1 MTLSRT
7 GEKVIADVRPARQIY
22 TGLRLSTGRRSNY
35 PGWGQIVVG
44 PQEQDRI
51 AKAGLEMKLAS
62 GEMEAEADRWGAGGR
77 VGGGGCDG
85 DGCSDGG
92 GGGGG
97 GEDDDAG
104 TDEGAGG
111 ADERGGAAMANEDND
126 IVRRAK
132 NMSGMALSMYEF
144 TKGDGGSSL
153 RTTQDLFT
161 QAEYLA
167 EEANRLYKLVR
178 QFSYQV
184 RPFLR
189 PTRIPDV
196 NRRFHKDFPI
206 FFAKTTEDFIPSLHK
221 TCPLEKPGYWS
232 LRQWA

>member
-1 MTLSRT
+1 VYILKTVDFDENIEFVTETWYDDETAEVGETRFIGKTL
-7 GEKVIADVRPARQIY
+7 
-22 TGLRLSTGRRSNY
+22 NY
-35 PGWGQIVVG
+35 DRIELIIVVEEIFVLTMIFLSN
-44 PQEQDRI
+44 PSLSQEQDQI

-62 GEMEAEADRWGAGGR
+62 SEVDAEADRWGAG
-77 VGGGGCDG
+77 
-85 DGCSDGG
+85 
-92 GGGGG
+92 
-97 GEDDDAG
+97 EDDDAANE
-104 TDEGAGG
+104 EGASV
-111 ADERGGAAMANEDND
+111 DERGNATKAHEDND

-184 RPFLR
+184 NNVLLSVM
-189 PTRIPDV
+189 IYS
-196 NRRFHKDFPI
+196 
-206 FFAKTTEDFIPSLHK
+206 FFMVKQSFF
-221 TCPLEKPGYWS
+221 
-232 LRQWA
+232 

>member
-1 MTLSRT
+1 MSDESIDERKNPNTPLFFTNSW
-7 GEKVIADVRPARQIY
+7 
-22 TGLRLSTGRRSNY
+22 NF
-35 PGWGQIVVG
+35 
-44 PQEQDRI
+44 QEQDQI

-62 GEMEAEADRWGAGGR
+62 SEMEAEADRWAAG
-77 VGGGGCDG
+77 D
-85 DGCSDGG
+85 
-92 GGGGG
+92 
-97 GEDDDAG
+97 EDDAG
-104 TDEGAGG
+104 NEEGAGV
-111 ADERGGAAMANEDND
+111 DERGNAAKSHEDND

-184 RPFLR
+184 CVYGMGDTSCRKKK
-189 PTRIPDV
+189 
-196 NRRFHKDFPI
+196 H
-206 FFAKTTEDFIPSLHK
+206 
-221 TCPLEKPGYWS
+221 
-232 LRQWA
+232 

>member
-1 MTLSRT
+1 MSDENEPLPTLCLTNSW
-7 GEKVIADVRPARQIY
+7 
-22 TGLRLSTGRRSNY
+22 NF
-35 PGWGQIVVG
+35 
-44 PQEQDRI
+44 QEQNQI

-62 GEMEAEADRWGAGGR
+62 SEMEAEADRWGAG
-77 VGGGGCDG
+77 
-85 DGCSDGG
+85 
-92 GGGGG
+92 
-97 GEDDDAG
+97 EEDDAG
-104 TDEGAGG
+104 NEEGAGV
-111 ADERGGAAMANEDND
+111 DERGNSTKAHEDND

-184 RPFLR
+184 RVYR
-189 PTRIPDV
+189 MIKRRITHACV
-196 NRRFHKDFPI
+196 VTLQI
-206 FFAKTTEDFIPSLHK
+206 L
-221 TCPLEKPGYWS
+221 GV
-232 LRQWA
+232 

>member
-1 MTLSRT
+1 MWSKRITNKTFSS
-7 GEKVIADVRPARQIY
+7 I
-22 TGLRLSTGRRSNY
+22 STR
-35 PGWGQIVVG
+35 VAAF
-44 PQEQDRI
+44 QEQDQI

-62 GEMEAEADRWGAGGR
+62 SEVEAEADRWGAGE
-77 VGGGGCDG
+77 
-85 DGCSDGG
+85 
-92 GGGGG
+92 
-97 GEDDDAG
+97 EDDA
-104 TDEGAGG
+104 TNEEGASV
-111 ADERGGAAMANEDND
+111 DERGNVAKAHEDND

-184 RPFLR
+184 RQ
-189 PTRIPDV
+189 IV
-196 NRRFHKDFPI
+196 QVAN
-206 FFAKTTEDFIPSLHK
+206 
-221 TCPLEKPGYWS
+221 
-232 LRQWA
+232 

>member
-1 MTLSRT
+1 MFILKTAVDFDDNIEFVT
-7 GEKVIADVRPARQIY
+7 ETWYDDETAEVGETRFIGK
-22 TGLRLSTGRRSNY
+22 TSNY
-35 PGWGQIVVG
+35 DRIELIIVVEEIFVLTMIFLSD
-44 PQEQDRI
+44 PSLSQEQDQI

-62 GEMEAEADRWGAGGR
+62 SEVDAEADRWGAG
-77 VGGGGCDG
+77 
-85 DGCSDGG
+85 
-92 GGGGG
+92 
-97 GEDDDAG
+97 EDDDAANE
-104 TDEGAGG
+104 EGASV
-111 ADERGGAAMANEDND
+111 DERGNATKAHEDND

-184 RPFLR
+184 NNVLLSV
-189 PTRIPDV
+189 I
-196 NRRFHKDFPI
+196 I
-206 FFAKTTEDFIPSLHK
+206 YSFFTVKQSFF
-221 TCPLEKPGYWS
+221 
-232 LRQWA
+232 

>member
-1 MTLSRT
+1 MWSKRITNKTFSS
-7 GEKVIADVRPARQIY
+7 I
-22 TGLRLSTGRRSNY
+22 STR
-35 PGWGQIVVG
+35 VAAF
-44 PQEQDRI
+44 QEQDQI

-62 GEMEAEADRWGAGGR
+62 SEVEAEADRWGAGE
-77 VGGGGCDG
+77 
-85 DGCSDGG
+85 
-92 GGGGG
+92 
-97 GEDDDAG
+97 EDDA
-104 TDEGAGG
+104 TNEEGASV
-111 ADERGGAAMANEDND
+111 DERGNVAKAHEDND

-184 RPFLR
+184 RQIVR
-189 PTRIPDV
+189 V
-196 NRRFHKDFPI
+196 AN
-206 FFAKTTEDFIPSLHK
+206 
-221 TCPLEKPGYWS
+221 
-232 LRQWA
+232 

>member
-1 MTLSRT
+1 VNDERKQNQTALCFTNSW
-7 GEKVIADVRPARQIY
+7 
-22 TGLRLSTGRRSNY
+22 NF
-35 PGWGQIVVG
+35 
-44 PQEQDRI
+44 QEQDQI

-62 GEMEAEADRWGAGGR
+62 SEMEAEADRWGAG
-77 VGGGGCDG
+77 D
-85 DGCSDGG
+85 
-92 GGGGG
+92 
-97 GEDDDAG
+97 EDDAG
-104 TDEGAGG
+104 NEEGAGG
-111 ADERGGAAMANEDND
+111 VDERGNAAKAHEDND

-184 RPFLR
+184 Y
-189 PTRIPDV
+189 V
-196 NRRFHKDFPI
+196 Y
-206 FFAKTTEDFIPSLHK
+206 A
-221 TCPLEKPGYWS
+221 CMY
-232 LRQWA
+232 